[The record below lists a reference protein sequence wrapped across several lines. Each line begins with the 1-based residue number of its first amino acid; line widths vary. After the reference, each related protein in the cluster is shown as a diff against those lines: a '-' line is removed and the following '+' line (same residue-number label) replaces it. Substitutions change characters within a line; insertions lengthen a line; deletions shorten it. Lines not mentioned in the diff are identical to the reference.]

1 MQAEAIIQALKI
13 AQNQA
18 RQSGEICIPE
28 KTPLVECGLDNFD
41 CPICHNTGYVN
52 KKHDDGTLW
61 ASECVCM
68 PRRVSIRRLNQSGLR
83 DSLLRYTMANYVADT
98 PERKKVL
105 RAAEDF
111 CKADSGWFFISGKSG
126 SGKTHIC
133 TAICGRLMDANKN
146 VRYML
151 WRDESLLLKAL
162 TTEGEEYQRLI
173 QPLKSVSVLYIDDFL
188 KVKGREEKYI
198 TPADINLAFEILN
211 SRYNNSQLRTIISSE
226 MTLFEILGLDEA
238 TGGRIYERAK
248 GYVIEAPRVNY
259 RLEGKQ

>member
-13 AQNQA
+13 AQKQA
-18 RQSGEICIPE
+18 QRNGEISTH
-28 KTPLVECGLDNFD
+28 KTPLQECGLDNVD
-41 CPICHNTGYVN
+41 CPICHNTGCVI
-52 KKHDDGTLW
+52 KKQDDGTLW
-61 ASECVCM
+61 ASECACM
-68 PRRVSIRRLNQSGLR
+68 ARRVSIRRINQSGLR

-133 TAICGRLMDANKN
+133 TAICGRLMDMNKN

-151 WRDESLLLKAL
+151 WRDETVLLKAL
-162 TTEGEEYQRLI
+162 TTDGEEYQKQIR
-173 QPLKSVSVLYIDDFL
+173 PFKSVPVLYIDDFL
-188 KVKGREEKYI
+188 KGGHTE
-198 TPADINLAFEILN
+198 ADLRLAFEILN
-211 SRYNNSQLRTIISSE
+211 SRYNDSSLRTIISSE
-226 MTLFEILGLDEA
+226 LSLFDILGIDEA

-248 GYVIEAPRVNY
+248 GFVLDAPHENW
-259 RLEGKQ
+259 RLKHGQ